1 MKLTPI
7 SELIKQ
13 YGSQKKM
20 ATNCNVAQNQICRWN
35 QSGALV
41 NLETGDV
48 YTPSCKKLE
57 FKQQHGL

>member
-13 YGSQKKM
+13 YGTQREM
-20 ATNCNVAQNQICRWN
+20 AANSNATQNQISRWN

-57 FKQQHGL
+57 FKK

>member
-7 SELIKQ
+7 AELIKQ
-13 YGSQKKM
+13 SGSQKKM
-20 ATNCNVAQNQICRWN
+20 AATTNVAQNQICRWN

-41 NLETGDV
+41 NLETGEV

-57 FKQQHGL
+57 FRSND